1 MTGKEARER
10 ERETER
16 ERDLGR
22 EGEQHGGE
30 IRWCESFEKMAWVD
44 LTIGINQP
52 HQPSLMFVGEA
63 RSLP

>member
-1 MTGKEARER
+1 MGS
-10 ERETER
+10 
-16 ERDLGR
+16 
-22 EGEQHGGE
+22 EGEQPGGE
-30 IRWCESFEKMAWVD
+30 RKQCGSFEKMAWVD